1 VEQGHD
7 RYAVS
12 TAKDFFERDFGR
24 AIRLYEFKG
33 FEAAVI
39 QSRIKGKALRA
50 LLEHPMDGKG
60 YSFTTRSRKWYQK
73 R

>member
-1 VEQGHD
+1 MEQGHD
-7 RYAVS
+7 RYAFS
-12 TAKDFFERDFGR
+12 AANYFFERDSGR

-39 QSRIKGKALRA
+39 QSRVKGKALRT
-50 LLEHPMDGKG
+50 LLEHPMDGEG
-60 YSFTTRSRKWYQK
+60 YSFTTRSCKWYQE